1 MKTTRPQLIRIGVTG
16 AVVVLALLAG
26 RWMWRH
32 YEVEPWTR
40 DGRMLAD
47 VVLLAPDV
55 SGVVTSVD
63 VLDNQRVT
71 RGQVL
76 FVIDRAR
83 FELALRQAE
92 AVVTSRQAA
101 RAQAQ
106 RESER
111 NQGLGNLVSEEVRE
125 QGLSRLA
132 QTEGALQQ
140 ALANR
145 DVAALNLDRSTV
157 RAPVNG
163 IVTNLEVEEGNYA
176 TAGRQ
181 MVALVNSDSFRVEGY
196 FEETKLPRIRIG
208 APVTIRLMGEP
219 ALLRGHV
226 EGIAAGIEDRE
237 RGAGPSLLPNV
248 NPTFSWVRLAQ
259 RVPVRVA
266 LDAVPEGVRLVSG
279 RTATVTV
286 HEHEE
291 GDGASSARTGDV
303 RP

>member
-1 MKTTRPQLIRIGVTG
+1 MKPTRPRLIRIGVTA

-26 RWMWRH
+26 RWLWRH
-32 YEVEPWTR
+32 YQVEPWTR
-40 DGRMLAD
+40 DGRVQAD

-55 SGVVTSVD
+55 SGVVTSVE
-63 VLDNQRVT
+63 VQDNQRVT

-92 AVVTSRQAA
+92 AAVMSQRAVL
-101 RAQAQ
+101 AQAR
-106 RESER
+106 REAER
-111 NQGLGNLVSEEVRE
+111 NQGLGKLVSEEARE
-125 QGLSRLA
+125 QGASRA
-132 QTEGALQQ
+132 EQEEGALQQ

-145 DVAALNLDRSTV
+145 DIAALNLDRSTV
-157 RAPVNG
+157 RSPVNG
-163 IVTNLEVEEGNYA
+163 IVTNLEVDPGNFA
-176 TAGRQ
+176 TAGQQ
-181 MVALVNSDSFRVEGY
+181 MVALVDSDSFRVEGY

-237 RGAGPSLLPNV
+237 RAAGPNLLPNV

-259 RVPVRVA
+259 RVPVRIA
-266 LDAVPEGVRLVSG
+266 LDSVPEGVRLVSG

-286 HEHEE
+286 HEE
-291 GDGASSARTGDV
+291 GDGASTGRNGDV

>member
-1 MKTTRPQLIRIGVTG
+1 MKPSRPQLIRIGVTV

-26 RWMWRH
+26 WWMWRH

-40 DGRMLAD
+40 DGRVRAD
-47 VVLLAPDV
+47 VVQLAPDV
-55 SGVVTSVD
+55 SGVVTSVE
-63 VLDNQRVT
+63 VRDNQRVT

-92 AVVTSRQAA
+92 AMVASQQAE

-106 RESER
+106 REAER
-111 NQGLGNLVSEEVRE
+111 NRSLGKLVSQEARE
-125 QGLSRLA
+125 QGLSRA
-132 QTEGALQQ
+132 EQAEGALQQ

-145 DVAALNLDRSTV
+145 DIAALNLERSTV
-157 RAPVNG
+157 RASVNG
-163 IVTNLEVEEGNYA
+163 IITNLELEAGDYA

-181 MVALVNSDSFRVEGY
+181 MVALVDSDSFRVEGY

-237 RGAGPSLLPNV
+237 RAAGPSLLPNV

-259 RVPVRVA
+259 RVPVRIA
-266 LDAVPEGVRLVSG
+266 LDVVPEGVRLVSG

-286 HEHEE
+286 HEE
-291 GDGASSARTGDV
+291 GDGASAARTGDV

>member
-1 MKTTRPQLIRIGVTG
+1 MKPTRPQLLRIGVTA
-16 AVVVLALLAG
+16 AVVALALLAG

-32 YEVEPWTR
+32 YQVEPWTR
-40 DGRMLAD
+40 DGRLLAD
-47 VVLLAPDV
+47 VVQLAPDV

-63 VLDNQRVT
+63 VEDNQRVT

-92 AVVTSRQAA
+92 AVVTSRQAV

-111 NQGLGNLVSEEVRE
+111 DQGLGNLVSEETRE
-125 QGLSRLA
+125 QGLSRVA
-132 QTEGALQQ
+132 QAEAALQQ
-140 ALANR
+140 ALVHR

-163 IVTNLEVEEGNYA
+163 IVTNLDVDVGDYA
-176 TAGRQ
+176 TAGRE
-181 MVALVNSDSFRVEGY
+181 MVALVDSDSFHVEGY
-196 FEETKLPRIRIG
+196 FEETKLPRIRMG
-208 APVTIRLMGEP
+208 APASIRLMGEP

-237 RGAGPSLLPNV
+237 RGASPSLLPNV

-259 RVPVRVA
+259 RVPVYIA

-286 HEHEE
+286 HEE
-291 GDGASSARTGDV
+291 GDGAPVARGGDV